1 MKHEEWYDLS
11 GMSPGE
17 PASGSIKLGLHW
29 VYSRVAFISDL
40 IKKWDQTLENDDE
53 QKKAIEEHLHKL
65 RSPFGFLEYMGSE
78 LDTESDAG
86 TGSTL
91 ANKAL
96 KGDVSAKMQMK
107 EKQFSKKVD
116 QMAK

>member
-40 IKKWDQTLENDDE
+40 IKKWD
-53 QKKAIEEHLHKL
+53 
-65 RSPFGFLEYMGSE
+65 
-78 LDTESDAG
+78 
-86 TGSTL
+86 
-91 ANKAL
+91 
-96 KGDVSAKMQMK
+96 
-107 EKQFSKKVD
+107 
-116 QMAK
+116 

>member
-1 MKHEEWYDLS
+1 
-11 GMSPGE
+11 
-17 PASGSIKLGLHW
+17 
-29 VYSRVAFISDL
+29 
-40 IKKWDQTLENDDE
+40 
-53 QKKAIEEHLHKL
+53 
-65 RSPFGFLEYMGSE
+65 MGSE